1 MRFLRCT
8 AGARAIFPP
17 RSWRGLAIGAGYDP
31 LMSKAMDFLRRYA
44 APILLA
50 GAIVAT
56 APIMGQLRDLFF
68 RSFPGF
74 ALRAIGIL
82 LAGIALA
89 LFLVALWRIRENR
102 LWRYGGLLLV
112 FALLWLQV
120 AGFSRGIAQVDV
132 VERFHVLEYGT
143 LAALCYY
150 GLRRRR
156 PAPGRLELALLPIFA
171 ATLAGVA
178 DETAQ
183 RIFQLRVADFR
194 DVGLNAFAALVGVL
208 FAALMAPP
216 KDLAPAAAGLP
227 RVLRTSATTVL
238 GLGLFAVAAH
248 FGHEIADQEL
258 GRFRSF
264 HDLEG
269 LKAAAADRKVRWA
282 ADPPNGGEP
291 WALKDLFLEEATR
304 HTTYRNGGL
313 DSGDLAGAL
322 RANQILEKYYGPFL
336 DVEGYRGSGGH
347 RWPPS
352 LEAELEAKLQASGSR
367 PHSAGFESPVLR
379 DHLVLIPRG
388 PFLAGLLAL
397 VLLLL
402 AAARRAD
409 RAARR

>member
-1 MRFLRCT
+1 
-8 AGARAIFPP
+8 
-17 RSWRGLAIGAGYDP
+17 
-31 LMSKAMDFLRRYA
+31 MSKAIDFLRRYA

-112 FALLWLQV
+112 FGLLWLQV

-156 PAPGRLELALLPIFA
+156 PAPGWLELALLPIFA

-194 DVGLNAFAALVGVL
+194 DVGLNAFAALVGML

-216 KDLAPAAAGLP
+216 KELPLPGAAPEGAGLQ
-227 RVLRTSATTVL
+227 RVLQASAVTVL
-238 GLGLFAVAAH
+238 GLGLFVVAAH

-269 LKAAAADRKVRWA
+269 LKTAAADRKARWA
-282 ADPPNGGEP
+282 ADPPDGGEP

-352 LEAELEAKLQASGSR
+352 LEAELEAKLQASGRR
-367 PHSAGFESPVLR
+367 PHSTGFESPVLR
-379 DHLVLIPRG
+379 DHLVLIPKM
-388 PFLAGLLAL
+388 PFLAAL
-397 VLLLL
+397 FAVVLLLL
-402 AAARRAD
+402 EAARRAGMP
-409 RAARR
+409 ARR